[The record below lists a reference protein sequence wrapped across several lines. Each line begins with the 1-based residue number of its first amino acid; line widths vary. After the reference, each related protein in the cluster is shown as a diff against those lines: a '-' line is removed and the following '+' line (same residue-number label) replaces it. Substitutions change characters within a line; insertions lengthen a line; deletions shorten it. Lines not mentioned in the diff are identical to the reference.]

1 MARELRTNGDG
12 HISGLTVAAFQEFAP
27 EVLEDDERVFG
38 RDPLRRFIPI
48 EEVPADAPT
57 PFCKGNWDRNARS
70 R

>member
-1 MARELRTNGDG
+1 MARELTVNGDG
-12 HISGLTVAAFQEFAP
+12 HISGLTVATFRDFLP

-38 RDPLRRFIPI
+38 GDPLRRFVPI

-57 PFCKGNWDRNARS
+57 PWSKGNWDRNARP